1 MFGRYGAKGMMAS
14 LGQMVSSPSKIKSHV
29 LSNRKAYGIAGKGA
43 SKKDAAKA
51 FQSAY
56 QTRARQVGR
65 RTAVAAPLVAAPF
78 AMRPNANESRTSY
91 RGPTQTGRGIG
102 RFS

>member
-1 MFGRYGAKGMMAS
+1 MFSKYGAKGMMAS

-29 LSNRKAYGIAGKGA
+29 LANRDAYGLGVKGA

-51 FQSAY
+51 FQAAY
-56 QTRARQVGR
+56 SKRATQIGR
-65 RTAVAAPLVAAPF
+65 RTAIAAPLVAAPF

-91 RGPTQTGRGIG
+91 RGPMQTGRGIG